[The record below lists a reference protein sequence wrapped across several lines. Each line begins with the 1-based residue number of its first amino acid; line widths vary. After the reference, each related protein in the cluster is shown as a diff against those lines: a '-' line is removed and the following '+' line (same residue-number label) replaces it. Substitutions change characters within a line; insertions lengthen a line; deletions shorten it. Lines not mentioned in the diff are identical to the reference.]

1 MKIYMKLLR
10 IINKVCD
17 HIGPLE
23 IEKTVH
29 DLGKDIDSDEDN
41 ETINIPDIPLSLNKN
56 DLIQGR
62 DKQNTEKD
70 I

>member
-1 MKIYMKLLR
+1 MKWLGM
-10 IINKVCD
+10 INKVCD
-17 HIGPLE
+17 HVDPLE

-29 DLGKDIDSDEDN
+29 DLGKDIDSDEDDKM
-41 ETINIPDIPLSLNKN
+41 IDIPDIPLSLNKN

-62 DKQNTEKD
+62 DEQNIEKD